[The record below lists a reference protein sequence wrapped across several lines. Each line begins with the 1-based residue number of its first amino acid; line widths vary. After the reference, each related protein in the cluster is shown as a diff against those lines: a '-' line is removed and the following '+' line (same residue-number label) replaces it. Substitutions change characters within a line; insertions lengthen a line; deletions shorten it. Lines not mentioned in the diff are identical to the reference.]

1 MSNRWVW
8 KATLRRKT
16 IAILLHSLQIP
27 LAMVGAYMLGK
38 GELLLCIILVCAA
51 IVAEAAYNWL
61 KPYWEQP

>member
-1 MSNRWVW
+1 LGSRWVW
-8 KATLRRKT
+8 KATLRRKM
-16 IAILLHSLQIP
+16 IAILLHSVQIP

-38 GELLLCIILVCAA
+38 GELLLSLTLICAA